1 MILTAIVLAA
11 GRGVRLKSRLP
22 KALIDVGG
30 KPVIYYSLRVLNS
43 HPKVGNIIVVC
54 NRDNI
59 KRIERIRKKYVF
71 RKVRKLILGGK
82 ERKDSVLNAIKA
94 VALESDYVLIHDAA
108 RPALNKGLVSACVDS
123 AVKYGAA
130 IAAVRVKPTIKASKD
145 GVWVKSTLERKQL
158 WEAQTP
164 QVFKKELINRGYRGL
179 RDKEVTDDSM
189 LIERLGRKVRL
200 VTGSYSNIKI
210 TTPEDLLFIRAII
223 KKVGQ

>member
-1 MILTAIVLAA
+1 MLTCLVLAA
-11 GRGVRLKSRLP
+11 GRGVRLKSPLS

-30 KPVIYYSLRVLNS
+30 KPVIYYSLRVLNN
-43 HPKVGNIIVVC
+43 HPEVDNIIVVC

-59 KRIERIRKKYVF
+59 KRIERITKKYGF
-71 RKVRKLILGGK
+71 RKVKDFILGGK
-82 ERKDSVLNAIKA
+82 ERKDSVLNAIKS

-108 RPALNKGLVSACVDS
+108 RPVLSKGLVSACIDS
-123 AVKYGAA
+123 ARKYGAA
-130 IAAVRVKPTIKASKD
+130 IAAVRVKPTIKVSESGK
-145 GVWVKSTLERKQL
+145 WIKSTLDRKQL

-179 RDKEVTDDSM
+179 GNKEITDDSM

-200 VTGSYSNIKI
+200 VSGSYSNIKI

-223 KKVGQ
+223 KKAGQ